1 MSIEIELRGSRV
13 FRSVILRAAAA
24 VSVGER
30 CLLGVLALVLA
41 TLSLALP
48 LSTLAQQS
56 PPQSSPSV
64 SSTVQLN
71 LWQAVQMALKQNPS
85 VQIAVLNLA
94 ESHEQSNIALSQL
107 LPQADF
113 NVSDRAMRENVQAN
127 IGLSIPGVPKAVG
140 PFQVF
145 QFGSDFSAPIF
156 DLSLWREW
164 QSSRKN
170 ISSADA
176 QRLSVREQIV
186 LLVVS
191 QYLDCL
197 RSAAEISAAQA
208 QVDLAQALYDQASDM
223 EKHGAATSVDVL
235 RANVELQNEKQQ
247 LIIAQTNQRIALFG
261 LAKLLNIS
269 PTEQIT
275 LSDQLSFFQTPSL
288 DINRSLADAYQSR
301 PEMKQLLAEQ
311 QALKYQKSADRE
323 SRLPALTFSGN
334 YEQQGISSS
343 TVIPTYVYEAGVSLP
358 LFTGGRIHAD
368 IARDQLELQKINENL
383 QDEKNEIALEVQTAA
398 AQLESAQNQVQVAN
412 LGDELAKQEVQQSR
426 DRFQAGVADNI
437 EVVTAQNAL
446 ARADE
451 NRIAALYQYNQS
463 RAELA
468 HAVGRIESLYIK

>member
-1 MSIEIELRGSRV
+1 MAREIGLQGSKA
-13 FRSVILRAAAA
+13 FRSVILRAAVAA
-24 VSVGER
+24 EKR
-30 CLLGVLALVLA
+30 CLLSALALFLA
-41 TLSLALP
+41 ALLFALP
-48 LSTLAQQS
+48 LPAPAQQ
-56 PPQSSPSV
+56 PAPQSSSPASSV
-64 SSTVQLN
+64 LQLN
-71 LWQAVQMALKQNPS
+71 LQQAVQMALKQNPS

-113 NVSDRAMRENVQAN
+113 NVSDRALRENIQAS
-127 IGLSIPGVPKAVG
+127 IGLNIPGVPKAVG

-145 QFGSDFSAPIF
+145 QVGSDFSAPIF

-247 LIIAQTNQRIALFG
+247 LIIAQTDQKIALFG
-261 LAKLLNIS
+261 LAKLLNVS
-269 PTEQIT
+269 PTESIT

-288 DINRSLADAYQSR
+288 DINQSLADAYQSR

-311 QALKYQKSADRE
+311 QALKYQKSADSE

-343 TVIPTYVYEAGVSLP
+343 TIIPTYVYEAGISLP
-358 LFTGGRIHAD
+358 LFTGGRVHAD
-368 IARDQLELQKINENL
+368 IARDQLELQKINQNL

-412 LGDELAKQEVQQSR
+412 LGDELAKEEVQQSR

-437 EVVTAQNAL
+437 EVVTAQNEL

>member
-1 MSIEIELRGSRV
+1 MTDKVALQKRMISRFGS
-13 FRSVILRAAAA
+13 FGILRASGPRVLLGALA
-24 VSVGER
+24 
-30 CLLGVLALVLA
+30 LFLGVLLFLSPLA
-41 TLSLALP
+41 H
-48 LSTLAQQS
+48 AQQA
-56 PPQSSPSV
+56 PRSSPQI
-64 SSTVQLN
+64 QLN
-71 LWQAVQMALKQNPS
+71 LQQAVQMALKQNPS

-113 NVSDRAMRENVQAN
+113 NVSDRALRENIQAN
-127 IGLSIPGVPKAVG
+127 IGLNIPGVPKAVG

-156 DLSLWREW
+156 DLSLWRQW
-164 QSSRKN
+164 QASRKN

-191 QYLDCL
+191 QYLDSL

-208 QVDLAQALYDQASDM
+208 QVDLAQALFDQACDM
-223 EKHGAATSVDVL
+223 EKHGATTSVDVL

-247 LIIAQTNQRIALFG
+247 LIIAQTNQKIALFG
-261 LAKLLNIS
+261 LAKLLNINL
-269 PTEQIT
+269 TEQIT
-275 LSDQLSFFQTPSL
+275 LSDQLSFFQTPA
-288 DINRSLADAYQSR
+288 INVDQSLADAYASR

-311 QALKYQKSADRE
+311 QALKYQKAADRE
-323 SRLPALTFSGN
+323 SRLPALTFSGD

-343 TVIPTYVYEAGVSLP
+343 TIIPTYVYEAGISLP
-358 LFTGGRIHAD
+358 LFTGGRIRANV
-368 IARDQLELQKINENL
+368 ARDQLELEKINQNL
-383 QDEKNEIALEVQTAA
+383 QDEKNEIALEVETAA

-412 LGDELAKQEVQQSR
+412 LGDDLAKQEVQQSR

-468 HAVGRIESLYIK
+468 RAVGRIESLYIK

>member
-1 MSIEIELRGSRV
+1 MTLPSGA
-13 FRSVILRAAAA
+13 LRAALSATRPFSAGMAALFLAA
-24 VSVGER
+24 VF
-30 CLLGVLALVLA
+30 
-41 TLSLALP
+41 LALP
-48 LSTLAQQS
+48 LTAPAQQS
-56 PPQSSPSV
+56 SSP
-64 SSTVQLN
+64 VQLN
-71 LWQAVQMALKQNPS
+71 LQQAVRLALKQNPS

-94 ESHEQSNIALSQL
+94 ESHQQSNIALSHL

-113 NVSDRAMRENVQAN
+113 NVSDRALRENVQAN
-127 IGLSIPGVPKAVG
+127 IGLAIPGVPKAVG

-145 QFGSDFSAPIF
+145 QFGSNFSAPIF

-164 QSSRKN
+164 QAARKN
-170 ISSADA
+170 ISGADA

-191 QYLDCL
+191 QYLDSL
-197 RSAAEISAAQA
+197 RSSAEISAAQA
-208 QVDLAQALYDQASDM
+208 QVDLAQALYNQASDM

-247 LIIAQTNQRIALFG
+247 LIIAQTNQEIALLG

-269 PTEQIT
+269 PTEKIT
-275 LSDQLSFFQTPSL
+275 LSDQLSFFQTPSM
-288 DINRSLADAYQSR
+288 DISQSLAEAYQSR
-301 PEMKQLLAEQ
+301 PEMMQLLAQ
-311 QALKYQKSADRE
+311 QQSLKYQKAADRE

-334 YEQQGISSS
+334 YEEEGLSSS
-343 TVIPTYVYEAGVSLP
+343 TIIPTYVYQAGISLP
-358 LFTGGRIHAD
+358 LFAGGRIHATV
-368 IARDQLELQKINENL
+368 ARDQLELEKINQSL
-383 QDEKNEIALEVQTAA
+383 QDEKNEIALEVETASA
-398 AQLESAQNQVQVAN
+398 RLESAQSQVRVAN
-412 LGDELAKQEVQQSR
+412 LGDQLAQQEVQQSR

-468 HAVGRIESLYIK
+468 RAVGKIELLYTK

>member
-1 MSIEIELRGSRV
+1 MTDKVALQKRMILRFGSFGILLASGSR
-13 FRSVILRAAAA
+13 FLLSALA
-24 VSVGER
+24 
-30 CLLGVLALVLA
+30 LFLGVLLFLSPLA
-41 TLSLALP
+41 H
-48 LSTLAQQS
+48 AQQA
-56 PPQSSPSV
+56 PRSSPQI
-64 SSTVQLN
+64 QLN
-71 LWQAVQMALKQNPS
+71 LQQAVQMALKQNPS

-113 NVSDRAMRENVQAN
+113 NVSNRALRENIQAN
-127 IGLSIPGVPKAVG
+127 IGLNIPGVPKAVG

-156 DLSLWREW
+156 DLSLWRQW
-164 QSSRKN
+164 QASRKN
-170 ISSADA
+170 VSSADA

-191 QYLDCL
+191 QYLDSL

-208 QVDLAQALYDQASDM
+208 QVDLAQALFDQASDM
-223 EKHGAATSVDVL
+223 EKHGATTSVDVL

-247 LIIAQTNQRIALFG
+247 LIIAQTNQKIALFG
-261 LAKLLNIS
+261 LAKLLNINL
-269 PTEQIT
+269 TEQIT
-275 LSDQLSFFQTPSL
+275 LSDQLSFFQTPA
-288 DINRSLADAYQSR
+288 INVDQSLADAYASR

-311 QALKYQKSADRE
+311 QALKYQKAADRE
-323 SRLPALTFSGN
+323 SRLPALTFSGD

-343 TVIPTYVYEAGVSLP
+343 TIIPTYVYEAGISLP
-358 LFTGGRIHAD
+358 LFTGGRIRANV
-368 IARDQLELQKINENL
+368 ARDQLELEKINQNL
-383 QDEKNEIALEVQTAA
+383 QDEKNEIALEVETAA

-412 LGDELAKQEVQQSR
+412 LGDDLAKQEVQQSR

-468 HAVGRIESLYIK
+468 RAVGRIESLYIK

>member
-1 MSIEIELRGSRV
+1 MKTKVGSLGV
-13 FRSVILRAAAA
+13 TSLRAATLRTSVA
-24 VSVGER
+24 VENLRSVS
-30 CLLGVLALVLA
+30 VLALCLA
-41 TLSLALP
+41 ASLLALP
-48 LSTLAQQS
+48 RPASAQHQA
-56 PPQSSPSV
+56 QSSLQ
-64 SSTVQLN
+64 VQLN
-71 LWQAVQMALKQNPS
+71 LQQAVHMALKQNPS

-94 ESHEQSNIALSQL
+94 ESHEQSNIALSHL

-145 QFGSDFSAPIF
+145 QVGSTFSAPIF
-156 DLSLWREW
+156 DLSLWRRW
-164 QSSRKN
+164 QASRKN

-247 LIIAQTNQRIALFG
+247 LIIAQTNQKIALFG

-269 PTEQIT
+269 PTQQIT
-275 LSDQLSFFQTPSL
+275 LSDQLSFFQTPSI
-288 DINRSLADAYQSR
+288 DINQSLADAYQSR
-301 PEMKQLLAEQ
+301 PEMRQLLAQQ
-311 QALKYQKSADRE
+311 QALKYEKAADKE
-323 SRLPALTFSGN
+323 SRLPALAFSGD

-343 TVIPTYVYEAGVSLP
+343 TIIPTYVYQAGISLP
-358 LFTGGRIHAD
+358 IFSGGRIHAN
-368 IARDQLELQKINENL
+368 IARDQLELEKIDQSL
-383 QDEKNEIALEVQTAA
+383 QDEKNEIALEVETAA

-412 LGDELAKQEVQQSR
+412 LGDQLANEEVRQSR

-463 RAELA
+463 RADLA